1 MNWVSAGNRVKSGT
15 AGGKSGTEC
24 QKSGTE
30 RQKSGT
36 LLKRTGGTKTG
47 DS

>member
-1 MNWVSAGNRVKSGT
+1 MNGASAGNRVKSGT